1 MSLGF
6 LKYFA
11 PFLII
16 LAMISCPGITRKEKM
31 VEEYVQGNSLL
42 PAGGELK
49 ISSLRKSGVLRASD
63 SLKLFI
69 EQYSD
74 GSGNGDSLNYEKILQ
89 TCKLTVEKY
98 NELIDD
104 LQPKVTELQ
113 EKVNLIDDTVQDK
126 QKVLTNLET
135 INTYESYLK
144 SLQLSRNLKSKY
156 EKLYRDLNHY
166 YQFQDKVLA
175 NKYSCIL
182 EFSSEKDTI
191 YKLRQTYLFNLS
203 EDKVYGVLID

>member
-166 YQFQDKVLA
+166 YQFQDKVLG